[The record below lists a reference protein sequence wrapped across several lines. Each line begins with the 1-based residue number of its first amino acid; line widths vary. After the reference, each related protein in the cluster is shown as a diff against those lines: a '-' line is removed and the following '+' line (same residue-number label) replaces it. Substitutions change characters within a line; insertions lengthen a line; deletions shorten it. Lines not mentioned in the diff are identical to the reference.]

1 MSTVTGLGEKGGAL
15 RSFLR
20 CEQTGR
26 KGSRVGRGECL
37 EKDERLVMLTAA

>member
-1 MSTVTGLGEKGGAL
+1 MSTVTGLGETGEAL

-26 KGSRVGRGECL
+26 KGSRVERGECL
-37 EKDERLVMLTAA
+37 EDERLVMLTAG